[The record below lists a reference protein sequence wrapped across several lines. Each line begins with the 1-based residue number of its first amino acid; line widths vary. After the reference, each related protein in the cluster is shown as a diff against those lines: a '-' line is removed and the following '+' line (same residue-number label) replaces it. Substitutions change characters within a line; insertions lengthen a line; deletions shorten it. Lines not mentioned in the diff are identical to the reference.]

1 MAARPAR
8 KSDGAHAKPP
18 SEEHAPLSPKTLRA
32 VAGREATNPGIDP
45 LVHDKMRLA
54 ALSALAAEPQLSY
67 VELKDLLGASD
78 GNLSVHARKLE
89 EGGLIRAKKSG
100 SGPGSRTEFSIT
112 ARGRR
117 ALEGYLR
124 HMEELIAAVRRPR

>member
-1 MAARPAR
+1 MADSARMNPGSKGGSPEEALF
-8 KSDGAHAKPP
+8 P
-18 SEEHAPLSPKTLRA
+18 STLRA
-32 VAGREATNPGIDP
+32 VAGRGDSTQAIDP

-54 ALSALAAEPQLSY
+54 VLSALAVVTRVSF
-67 VELKDLLGASD
+67 VDLKELLGATD

-89 EGGLIRAKKSG
+89 EGGLIRSRKSG
-100 SGPGSRTEFSIT
+100 SGRVSRTDYSIT

-124 HMEELIAAVRRPR
+124 HMEELIAAVRKPR